1 MALVIRDPSAFSQ
14 KAYRV
19 PKVADLRLYTS
30 GSDSGDLVERCLST
44 GRILVSYREP
54 NEYHS

>member
-44 GRILVSYREP
+44 GRILVSYQQTE
-54 NEYHS
+54 